1 MVDQDEAL
9 KKDQRDG
16 ISDELKYTLTGLYT
30 ETKEVDK
37 AVKILEELVQKEPSN
52 PTYNNDLGY
61 ILADNNRD
69 LEKAEKLVRRALEE
83 DKKRRQKAAEEA
95 DPEDKDDEEAAELDN
110 ASYLDSLGWVLYRTK
125 RFDEAQKALESAVAV
140 EAGRNTEIYDH
151 LADVLAAKGD
161 KAGASKYYQLA
172 LETVSASKRDQ
183 MKKVQIE
190 EKLKGLR

>member
-1 MVDQDEAL
+1 
-9 KKDQRDG
+9 
-16 ISDELKYTLTGLYT
+16 
-30 ETKEVDK
+30 
-37 AVKILEELVQKEPSN
+37 
-52 PTYNNDLGY
+52 
-61 ILADNNRD
+61 
-69 LEKAEKLVRRALEE
+69 
-83 DKKRRQKAAEEA
+83 
-95 DPEDKDDEEAAELDN
+95 
-110 ASYLDSLGWVLYRTK
+110 
-125 RFDEAQKALESAVAV
+125 VAV